1 MILFSK
7 KQKLI
12 PILIDY
18 KVILYGWNIADTA
31 YNTKKS
37 TIKTYILQVFQTPN
51 SCP

>member
-31 YNTKKS
+31 YNYKNLHFTSLSNTK
-37 TIKTYILQVFQTPN
+37 
-51 SCP
+51 